1 MTWRD
6 AASRPAGFFYNASM
20 SRHLR
25 NGMLVLLL
33 SALAA
38 PAQALDPMLMFLLS
52 AAREV
57 ISAAA
62 RAEKTP
68 ALPAPVA
75 TTRYPGTAVEP
86 EDMRRLIDE
95 CFTYLSDA
103 QRREIFDSLHAQLMD
118 PKNAAVRGSMI
129 EYFASRAAA
138 VREAQLRLAK
148 LSGPERDRLVTEFKV
163 AVAAMTPEEAG
174 ALATLLRQ
182 GVLPVPGDLNDQL
195 LAAIDAR

>member
-1 MTWRD
+1 
-6 AASRPAGFFYNASM
+6 M
-20 SRHLR
+20 SRRLR
-25 NGMLVLLL
+25 QALLCLLL
-33 SALAA
+33 SALAG

-103 QRREIFDSLHAQLMD
+103 QRSEIFESLHAQLMD
-118 PKNAAVRGSMI
+118 PRNAAVRGTVI
-129 EYFASRAAA
+129 DYFASRAIA
-138 VREAQLRLAK
+138 VREAQQRLAK
-148 LSGPERDRLVTEFKV
+148 LSGPDRDRLLTEFKV
-163 AVAAMTPEEAG
+163 AVAAMTPEEAA

-182 GVLPVPGDLNDQL
+182 GVLPVPGELNDQL

>member
-1 MTWRD
+1 
-6 AASRPAGFFYNASM
+6 M
-20 SRHLR
+20 SLR
-25 NGMLVLLL
+25 LRKSMLVLLL
-33 SALAA
+33 SALAG

-62 RAEKTP
+62 RAKRTP
-68 ALPAPVA
+68 ALPTPAV

-86 EDMRRLIDE
+86 EDIRRLIDE

-103 QRREIFDSLHAQLMD
+103 QRGEIFDSLHAQLMN

-148 LSGPERDRLVTEFKV
+148 LSGPDRDRLVTEFKV
-163 AVAAMTPEEAG
+163 AVAAMTPEDAG